1 MRGKKRSWNL
11 SVPAMFCLFDV
22 IIADLFKNFV
32 FHSQKTL
39 YFRFYI
45 CYTINVRKRKLFYKY
60 EVKGD
65 RSMKTTILL
74 RQVTIGD
81 DVRALIEKKIGKLDK
96 FFLENAEAFVTL
108 SKKREKEIL
117 ELTISANGVLFRS
130 EVDGPTFCHAID
142 TAVNI
147 IERQIRKNKTRL
159 EKRLR
164 EGAFLDGATSP
175 DENAEEETEFKIRKK
190 SFSLKP
196 MDVEEAIM
204 QMNLLEHEFF
214 VFEDQNTDQI
224 CVVYKR
230 KDGTYGLIETSK

>member
-1 MRGKKRSWNL
+1 M
-11 SVPAMFCLFDV
+11 
-22 IIADLFKNFV
+22 
-32 FHSQKTL
+32 
-39 YFRFYI
+39 
-45 CYTINVRKRKLFYKY
+45 LFYKY
-60 EVKGD
+60 EAKGD
-65 RSMKTTILL
+65 ISMKTSILL

-96 FFLENAEAFVTL
+96 FFLENAEAYVTL

-130 EVDGPTFCHAID
+130 EVEGPTFCHAID

-164 EGAFLDGATSP
+164 DGAFLSEVTSP
-175 DENAEEETEFKIRKK
+175 EEEVEEETDFKIRRK
-190 SFSLKP
+190 SFDLKP
-196 MDVEEAIM
+196 MTAEEAIM
-204 QMNLLEHEFF
+204 QMNLLGHEFF
-214 VFEDQNTDQI
+214 VFEDQESEEI

-230 KDGTYGLIETSK
+230 KDGAYGLIETSK